1 MDSARHS
8 AFTLAQPGVWRKL
21 ADDRLAMRSR
31 CCWAEIGRSV
41 RGVVTPDRLQ
51 GTRHDP
57 RTCLVP
63 ALVETRNP
71 PIWLRGAQEFLDG
84 RTSTTPSAG
93 PTRAGGPG
101 ARYPAVRQETVKPGA
116 RLARL
121 C

>member
-21 ADDRLAMRSR
+21 ADDRLAMRSW

-41 RGVVTPDRLQ
+41 RGVVTPERLQ

-63 ALVETRNP
+63 ASLKTRTAP
-71 PIWLRGAQEFLDG
+71 VWLREAQEFLDR
-84 RTSTTPSAG
+84 RTPTTPR
-93 PTRAGGPG
+93 PTPPARAGVG
-101 ARYPAVRQETVKPGA
+101 ARYPAVRQETVKTGA
-116 RLARL
+116 RL
-121 C
+121 

>member
-31 CCWAEIGRSV
+31 CCWAEMGRRV
-41 RGVVTPDRLQ
+41 RGVVTPDTLQ

-63 ALVETRNP
+63 APVKTRLTP
-71 PIWLRGAQEFLDG
+71 VWLRGVRKFL
-84 RTSTTPSAG
+84 RTSRTARVTAWS
-93 PTRAGGPG
+93 RGGHPP
-101 ARYPAVRQETVKPGA
+101 ARVSFS
-116 RLARL
+116 
-121 C
+121 